1 MQYYEINEN
10 SITCLL
16 CHHYCKIK
24 EGKVGICGVN
34 KNTGDKIEC
43 LVYGYP
49 AAINI
54 DPVEKKP
61 LYHFL
66 PNTKTFSLGTVGCN
80 FSCSFCQNHGISQE
94 HHVNKSHYY
103 CAQDIV
109 DLAIQN
115 NCQSIS
121 YTYNE
126 PTIFYPYA
134 KDIAIL
140 AKQKGL
146 KNIFVSNGFESTE
159 MINDMVGIIDAANI
173 DLKSFNASY
182 YKKNLHGNL
191 EKILENLKLFKKN
204 GIWIEI
210 TTLIIPTINDSI
222 EELTQIAQF
231 IAKELG
237 ADTPWHLSA
246 FHPDYKEQDLPNT
259 PIQTLQK
266 AYEIGKE
273 AGLHHVYIGNANIEN
288 PTLCTNCGYELL
300 NRKRFAL
307 IKNDLQYKNLCP
319 KCHTPLQGI
328 FMNNR
333 KAVFAGSF
341 YPNNCNEINKMI
353 HHFNSLLQQ
362 HNINTSSPFQNIK
375 AIIAPHAGYIYSGF
389 TANIAYKILQNH
401 SFKRFVVIGPSH
413 KIAFEGASVSIYD
426 EYQCVCENLKIDT
439 PLAQELINEFD
450 FVSHY
455 DQVHQEH
462 STETQI
468 PFIQHYFPNASAL
481 ELIYGKCDPS
491 QIEQVIDYVMK
502 LEDTMLVISTDLS
515 HFYDLQTAK
524 SLDNICL
531 ESISKLDIATW
542 EKGCEACG
550 RIGVKALISY
560 AKKHN
565 IHSQLLDYRTSAD
578 TSKDTSRVVGYTSAI
593 FGN

>member
-1 MQYYEINEN
+1 MQYYKVNDN

-16 CHHYCKIK
+16 CQHYCKIK
-24 EGKVGICGVN
+24 EGKVGICGIN
-34 KNTGDKIEC
+34 KNTGNKIEC

-49 AAINI
+49 AALNI

-66 PNTKTFSLGTVGCN
+66 PDTKTFSLGTVGCN
-80 FSCSFCQNHGISQE
+80 FACSFCQNHGISQE

-103 CAQDIV
+103 SPQHIV

-115 NCQSIS
+115 NCDSIS

-134 KDIAIL
+134 KDIALL

-146 KNIFVSNGFESTE
+146 KNVFVSNGFESTE
-159 MINDMVGIIDAANI
+159 VIEDMAGIIDAANI
-173 DLKSFNASY
+173 DLKSFDEKY
-182 YKKNLHGNL
+182 YKRSLHGNL
-191 EKILENLKLFKKN
+191 NKIIENLKLFKQK
-204 GIWIEI
+204 GIWIEV

-222 EELTQIAQF
+222 EELTKIAQF
-231 IAKELG
+231 ISNELG
-237 ADTPWHLSA
+237 NDTPWHLSA
-246 FHPDYKEQDLPNT
+246 FHPDYKELDLPST
-259 PIQTLQK
+259 PMKTLQQ
-266 AYEIGKE
+266 AYDIGKE
-273 AGLHHVYIGNANIEN
+273 SGLHHVYIGNAMIDN
-288 PTLCTNCGYELL
+288 PTHCTNCGYEVL
-300 NRKRFAL
+300 NRNRFS
-307 IKNDLQYKNLCP
+307 ITKNKLKNGNLCP
-319 KCHTPLQGI
+319 KCNTPLQGV

-333 KAVFAGSF
+333 KASFAGSF
-341 YPNNCNEINKMI
+341 YPNSCDEINKMI
-353 HHFNSLLQQ
+353 HHFNSLLEK
-362 HNINTSSPFQNIK
+362 HNINTQSPYTNTK

-389 TANIAYKILQNH
+389 TANLAYKILP
-401 SFKRFVVIGPSH
+401 SDSYERVVVIGPSH
-413 KIAFEGASVSIYD
+413 KIAFEGASASNYD
-426 EYQCVCENLKIDT
+426 NYNSVCSNIQIDNQ
-439 PLAQELINEFD
+439 LAQNLINDFD
-450 FVSHY
+450 FINFY

-468 PFIQHYFPNASAL
+468 PFIQHYLPHAKVL

-491 QIEQVIDYVMK
+491 QIEQVIDYILG
-502 LEDTMLVISTDLS
+502 LEKTLLVISTDLS
-515 HFYDLQTAK
+515 HFHDLQTAK

-531 ESISKLDIATW
+531 KSIDKLDLPTW

-550 RIGVKALISY
+550 RVGVKALISY

-578 TSKDTSRVVGYTSAI
+578 TSKDTSRVVGYVSAV